1 MLLSD
6 DKISL
11 RALEP
16 TDLDILYRWENDT
29 ALWTVGTTIAP
40 FSRKQLWDYIENY
53 DNDIY
58 SARQLRLM
66 IIDKSTGAPLGTI
79 DMCDFDPSNSRMSIG
94 ILIDRTY
101 GHQGYATRALRLVM
115 EYARNILNLHQL
127 YATIP
132 ADNRHS
138 IALFKKCG
146 FRSAG
151 CLRSWLRHGMTYAD
165 VLIVQYLFP

>member
-1 MLLSD
+1 MLLFD
-6 DKISL
+6 DKIIL

-16 TDLDILYRWENDT
+16 TDLEILYKWENDT
-29 ALWTVGTTIAP
+29 SLWTVGTTIAP

-66 IIDKSTGAPLGTI
+66 IVDKASGEPAGTI
-79 DMCDFDPSNSRMSIG
+79 DMCDFDPANSRMSIG
-94 ILIDRTY
+94 ILIDAPFCHI
-101 GHQGYATRALRLVM
+101 GLGTRALRLVM
-115 EYARNILNLHQL
+115 EYGRSMLNLHQL
-127 YATIP
+127 YAYIP

-138 IALFKKCG
+138 IGLFRKCG

-151 CLRSWLRHGMTYAD
+151 CLRSWIRQSGIYTD
-165 VLIVQYLFP
+165 VIMVQYLFP